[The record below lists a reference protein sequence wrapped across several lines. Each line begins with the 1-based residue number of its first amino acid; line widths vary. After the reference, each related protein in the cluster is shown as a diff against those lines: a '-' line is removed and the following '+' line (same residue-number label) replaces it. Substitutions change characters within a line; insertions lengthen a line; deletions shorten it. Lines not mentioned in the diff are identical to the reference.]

1 MKLTS
6 FNCTIELSKDE
17 NGYSNNYYVD
27 VTDKG
32 VSISHPYVVQSQE
45 QVMFVTNLIHDFI
58 AASIAFN
65 NRVDRFNFDNHLE
78 QYAPKVSVSE
88 TSSESASP
96 QTCALG
102 DEEISTGI
110 KDAPFE
116 EVETA
121 MDKAKTPE
129 EVLEAMIASGE
140 RKEVRDLPM

>member
-58 AASIAFN
+58 AASIALN
-65 NRVDRFNFDNHLE
+65 TRVDGFNRDNHLE
-78 QYAPKVSVSE
+78 QYALQAPSTEVS
-88 TSSESASP
+88 SSESAAP

-102 DEEISTGI
+102 DEEVSTGADGDI
-110 KDAPFE
+110 DKSRP
-116 EVETA
+116 EVVTDE
-121 MDKAKTPE
+121 D
-129 EVLEAMIASGE
+129 IFG
-140 RKEVRDLPM
+140 

>member
-58 AASIAFN
+58 AASIDFN

-78 QYAPKVSVSE
+78 QYAPKVSAVEE
-88 TSSESASP
+88 TAPDTEPKSAVP

-102 DEEISTGI
+102 DGEVSTGADGDI
-110 KDAPFE
+110 DKPQSKVVTE
-116 EVETA
+116 E
-121 MDKAKTPE
+121 D
-129 EVLEAMIASGE
+129 
-140 RKEVRDLPM
+140 DW

>member
-58 AASIAFN
+58 AVSIAFN
-65 NRVDRFNFDNHLE
+65 NRVDSFNRDNHLG
-78 QYAPKVSVSE
+78 QYALQVSAVEE
-88 TSSESASP
+88 TAPDTEPESAVP

-102 DEEISTGI
+102 DEKVSTGADGET
-110 KDAPFE
+110 KTLAE
-116 EVETA
+116 QVE
-121 MDKAKTPE
+121 DNVIESLGLK
-129 EVLEAMIASGE
+129 
-140 RKEVRDLPM
+140 

>member
-32 VSISHPYVVQSQE
+32 VHISHPYVTQSQE
-45 QVMFVTNLIHDFI
+45 QVMFVTKLIHDFI

-65 NRVDRFNFDNHLE
+65 NRVDGFNRDNHLE
-78 QYAPKVSVSE
+78 QYAPQAPTSEVSP
-88 TSSESASP
+88 SESTEVSAVP

-102 DEEISTGI
+102 DGEVSTGADGDI
-110 KDAPFE
+110 
-116 EVETA
+116 
-121 MDKAKTPE
+121 DKSQPE
-129 EVLEAMIASGE
+129 IVSDEDIFGE
-140 RKEVRDLPM
+140 

>member
-1 MKLTS
+1 MLFNMKLTS

-65 NRVDRFNFDNHLE
+65 TRVDGFNRDNHLE
-78 QYAPKVSVSE
+78 QYALQVSSTEVSAVVP
-88 TSSESASP
+88 TDVSAAS
-96 QTCALG
+96 QSCALG
-102 DEEISTGI
+102 GEEVSTGADRDI
-110 KDAPFE
+110 DESK
-116 EVETA
+116 
-121 MDKAKTPE
+121 PE
-129 EVLEAMIASGE
+129 GLLYE
-140 RKEVRDLPM
+140 DTF